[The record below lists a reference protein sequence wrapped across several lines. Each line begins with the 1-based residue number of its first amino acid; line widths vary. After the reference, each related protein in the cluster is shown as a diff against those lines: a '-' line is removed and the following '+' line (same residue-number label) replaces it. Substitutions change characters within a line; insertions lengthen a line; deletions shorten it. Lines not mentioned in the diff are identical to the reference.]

1 MPHLIHASSG
11 VRESGQAVARPAV
24 QQAESATG
32 KTPGAAERITV
43 ALVPA
48 AAGHLRQ
55 LQERTSMS
63 KTDIANR
70 AITMYEFF
78 QASMQSGLELL
89 VRNVITGETQRVR
102 FL

>member
-1 MPHLIHASSG
+1 MAC
-11 VRESGQAVARPAV
+11 PAV
-24 QQAESATG
+24 QQAEPETG
-32 KTPGAAERITV
+32 SMPGAAERITV
-43 ALVPA
+43 VLVPA

-70 AITMYEFF
+70 AITLYEFF
-78 QASMQSGLELL
+78 QAFMQSGLELL
-89 VRNVITGETQRVR
+89 VRNVSTGETQRVR